1 MRKGL
6 ASILL
11 AGFSACAPCDYTKLS
26 RLPLVSSVPEEYQDD
41 VTFVKE
47 VRKFGIEQLGL
58 NQCTQ
63 HYTTFKKTDGEA
75 RTLYRLFV
83 TRPTEL
89 PTTWKEAA
97 HYFEHNTAFREDIKA
112 GYFWSYEDTLEDE
125 REYYTKEGYDVYS
138 RNTADFNEPKSKH
151 GSSLTP
157 SFFSSSKERQAE
169 VVLHEICHDSQEG
182 STGIHLS
189 EKVNE
194 AFCTMFGHVGVAEYF
209 KSRKGADSGEY
220 KEALQSL
227 ANYEV
232 YALKISGVY
241 QRLQDLY
248 HSGKP
253 SQQMQEDRKI
263 IFAEVEEILG
273 EEVNNA
279 NLWDRFPYVK
289 HFSLM
294 FELYHHQH
302 NNLPQTLQMMKDC
315 PAEEKEALKYIRDVI
330 KKGIK

>member
-227 ANYEV
+227 ADYEEN
-232 YALKISGVY
+232 ALKISGFY
-241 QRLQDLY
+241 QRLQGLS
-248 HSGKP
+248 HSGKS
-253 SQQMQEDRKI
+253 SQQIREDRKI
-263 IFAEVEEILG
+263 IFAEVKEVLG

-294 FELYHHQH
+294 LELYQSQN
-302 NNLPQTLQMMKDC
+302 NNLLQTLRVMKDC
-315 PAEEKEALKYIRDVI
+315 PNDEEKALQFISSLI
-330 KKGIK
+330 K